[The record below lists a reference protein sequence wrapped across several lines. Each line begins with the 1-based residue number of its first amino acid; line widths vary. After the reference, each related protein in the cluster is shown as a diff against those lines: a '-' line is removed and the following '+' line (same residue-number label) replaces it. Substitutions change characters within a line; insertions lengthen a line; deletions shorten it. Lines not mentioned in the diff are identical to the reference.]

1 MLRTLSQKPLIEW
14 LVIAGVL
21 LGLSGLLAHAVHKVS
36 AAANEQRLAAHAR

>member
-1 MLRTLSQKPLIEW
+1 MLRTRSQKSLIEW

-36 AAANEQRLAAHAR
+36 AAANEQRHAAQTR